1 MKGDVTHNTLL
12 RRIAGM
18 GGAVRFALVWL
29 GLLATVAAWA
39 PLLANSLPL
48 WVERADGRWAFPLF
62 AQFTAEDVA
71 WWVGWWS
78 AVVLLRWRRI
88 SAARRLVIGLGVV
101 ALTWGIASALLK
113 PSPLVVYDTWRQAER
128 AGEVRHALWVPI
140 PYSPKDYLR
149 DYGVT
154 ALEPPLAAIPERW
167 HWLGTDDQGGDV
179 ASRMIHASRI
189 ALSIGFIATG
199 VALVIGVT
207 IGAAMGYFAGWI
219 DLIGMRLVEIFEAVP
234 TLFLLLT
241 FVAFFERSLPLMM
254 VIIGLTAWPGYAR
267 YTRAE
272 FLRLRGIEF
281 VQGAIASGLPM
292 RSVLFRHM
300 LPNAVAPLAVAAA
313 FGVASAILA
322 EATLS
327 FLGLGLVDEP
337 SWGQMLNQAVK
348 SAAFNWWLAL
358 FPGGAIL
365 MTVLAYNLLGEAL
378 RDALDPRLERNGR

>member
-48 WVERADGRWAFPLF
+48 WVEYPDGRWVFPLF

-101 ALTWGIASALLK
+101 ALTWGIGSAYLK
-113 PSPLVVYDTWRQAER
+113 PAPLVVYDAWRQAER
-128 AGEVRHALWVPI
+128 AGEVRHALWAPI

-189 ALSIGFIATG
+189 ALSIGLIATG
-199 VALVIGVT
+199 VALAIGV
-207 IGAAMGYFAGWI
+207 IVGAAMGYFAGWVDI
-219 DLIGMRLVEIFEAVP
+219 IGMRLVEIFEAVP

-281 VQGAIASGLPM
+281 VQGAIASGLPL

>member
-39 PLLANSLPL
+39 PLLANSQPL

-101 ALTWGIASALLK
+101 ALTWGIGSAYLK
-113 PSPLVVYDTWRQAER
+113 PAPLVVYDAWRQAER
-128 AGEVRHALWVPI
+128 AGEVRHALWAPI

-189 ALSIGFIATG
+189 ALSIGLIATG
-199 VALVIGVT
+199 VALAIGV
-207 IGAAMGYFAGWI
+207 IVGAAMGYFAGWVDI
-219 DLIGMRLVEIFEAVP
+219 IGMRLVEIFEAVP

-281 VQGAIASGLPM
+281 VQGAIASGLPL

>member
-1 MKGDVTHNTLL
+1 MRGDAL
-12 RRIAGM
+12 RAAPTRL
-18 GGAVRFALVWL
+18 ALAWL

-39 PLLANSLPL
+39 PFLAHSYPL
-48 WVERADGRWAFPLF
+48 WVKRSDGSYAFPLF
-62 AQFTAEDVA
+62 AELSAADLA
-71 WWVGWWS
+71 WLAGWCAALILWRS
-78 AVVLLRWRRI
+78 RRLSATRRVVVWLAVV
-88 SAARRLVIGLGVV
+88 AASWGVG
-101 ALTWGIASALLK
+101 AALLN
-113 PSPLVVYDTWRQAER
+113 PSPLTVYDTWRTAAR
-128 AGEVRHALWVPI
+128 NGEVAAALWAPI

-149 DYGVT
+149 DYGTT
-154 ALEPPLAAIPERW
+154 ALEPPLASAPQRW
-167 HWLGTDDQGGDV
+167 HWLGTDDQGADV
-179 ASRMIHASRI
+179 AARLIHASRI
-189 ALSIGFIATG
+189 ALSIGLIATG
-199 VALVIGVT
+199 VALAIGVVV
-207 IGAAMGYFAGWI
+207 GAAMGYFAGWV

-254 VIIGLTAWPGYAR
+254 VIIGLTSWPGYAR

-272 FLRLRGIEF
+272 FLRLRSVEF
-281 VQGAIASGLPM
+281 VQGAIAAGVPLTSL
-292 RSVLFRHM
+292 LFRHM

-337 SWGQMLNQAVK
+337 SWGQTLNQAVK

-365 MTVLAYNLLGEAL
+365 LTVLAYNLLGEAL
-378 RDALDPRLERNGR
+378 RDALDPRLTHPERR